1 MSTVIFID
9 EPTTHREGRRTRTT
23 CPDAASIVMFSQK
36 EITMNA
42 RILFTATLAIALV
55 SSLALAGEPQPAATR
70 ASVVA
75 DLQKARADGTL
86 RKNDYDYD
94 AHDFGTQPG
103 RARQD
108 VIAEMR
114 APRDKLLVGV
124 TARNRT
130 YNPYGS
136 ELLRMQTVPRAQVK
150 ADVLTAM
157 RDGSL
162 RRSDYDD
169 VPVRAT
175 RRHADPAAAPIL
187 AGVADRATVA
197 R

>member
-1 MSTVIFID
+1 MSRRLT
-9 EPTTHREGRRTRTT
+9 EKSGRTRTT
-23 CPDAASIVMFSQK
+23 LPDAASIVMFSQK
-36 EITMNA
+36 EIIMNA
-42 RILFTATLAIALV
+42 KILFTATLAIALA
-55 SSLALAGEPQPAATR
+55 SSLALAGEVQPAATR

-94 AHDFGTQPG
+94 ARDFGAQPG

-114 APRDKLLVGV
+114 APRDKLLVGF
-124 TARNRT
+124 TARNRS

-136 ELLRMQTVPRAQVK
+136 ELLRMQPVPRAQVK
-150 ADVLTAM
+150 ADVQTAM

-175 RRHADPAAAPIL
+175 RRLVDPAAAPIL
-187 AGVADRATVA
+187 AGVGDRGTVA

>member
-1 MSTVIFID
+1 MSRRLT
-9 EPTTHREGRRTRTT
+9 ERSRRTRTT
-23 CPDAASIVMFSQK
+23 LPDAASIVKFSQK

-42 RILFTATLAIALV
+42 RILFTGTLAIALA
-55 SSLALAGEPQPAATR
+55 SCLALAGEVQPAATR

-86 RKNDYDYD
+86 RKNDYDD
-94 AHDFGTQPG
+94 ARDFGSQPG

-114 APRDKLLVGV
+114 APRDKLLVGF

-136 ELLRMQTVPRAQVK
+136 ELLPMQPVPRAQVK

-175 RRHADPAAAPIL
+175 RRLVDPTAAPIL
-187 AGVADRATVA
+187 AGVGDRATVA

>member
-1 MSTVIFID
+1 
-9 EPTTHREGRRTRTT
+9 
-23 CPDAASIVMFSQK
+23 
-36 EITMNA
+36 MNA
-42 RILFTATLAIALV
+42 KILFTATLAVALA
-55 SSLALAGEPQPAATR
+55 SSLALAGEVQPATTR
-70 ASVVA
+70 ADVVA

-94 AHDFGTQPG
+94 ARDFGTLP
-103 RARQD
+103 ARSRED
-108 VIAEMR
+108 VLAELR
-114 APRDKLLVGV
+114 APRDKMLVGF

-136 ELLRMQTVPRAQVK
+136 ELLRMQPVSRASVK
-150 ADVLTAM
+150 ADVMTAM
-157 RDGSL
+157 REGSL

-169 VPVRAT
+169 VPLRAT

-187 AGVADRATVA
+187 AEVSDRASLA